1 MSEAWKKFVSIYI
14 SVTIIL
20 FVIRCWLALDD
31 INMMVIGKHFMECS
45 YNLYSYAGE
54 AVFGSGI
61 FMMLF
66 DKWLWKLKYFHFLSS
81 EVPVLSNRYKGTL
94 VYCWNGV
101 KNCRESEIII
111 KQTFLSVSVKL
122 GTIESHSNS
131 ITAVIENV
139 NNEKQ
144 LIYTFINTPKAE
156 LQDGSAIH
164 FGTAM
169 LCIDDPKRIRGNYY
183 TSRLTRGSMDFIAVS
198 DQ

>member
-1 MSEAWKKFVSIYI
+1 M
-14 SVTIIL
+14 
-20 FVIRCWLALDD
+20 
-31 INMMVIGKHFMECS
+31 
-45 YNLYSYAGE
+45 
-54 AVFGSGI
+54 
-61 FMMLF
+61 
-66 DKWLWKLKYFHFLSS
+66 
-81 EVPVLSNRYKGTL
+81 
-94 VYCWNGV
+94 
-101 KNCRESEIII
+101 
-111 KQTFLSVSVKL
+111 